1 MTLTWQ
7 NGRQLATLENGNTSV
22 SYQYNEE
29 GLRTGKIVNGI
40 TTEYY
45 WNGSQ
50 LLGQKTGTS
59 LLHFLY
65 DERGLLVGFNDGTK
79 TYLYTRNLQGD
90 IVSITDTATGNTVAQ
105 YIYDSWG
112 NILTAIGAMAEINP
126 FRYRG
131 YYFDAETGL
140 YYLQS
145 RYYDAEVG
153 RFLNADGVLG
163 ANGDM
168 HAYNLYV
175 YCGNNPIMRLDSS
188 GYFFAEIWEFMKAVA
203 AATENAMIEMA
214 PMYDAC
220 GAAVLVDG
228 PLPIG
233 DTIGAIG
240 AAILS
245 AAALVIGVSAVL
257 EGAPSIAV
265 PKVEEKEK
273 DITIPDMPKQT
284 VIYRYG
290 GTNPGNLTPREKD
303 RYTGLSFSTI
313 PKPGA
318 AMTTIEALN
327 ATGIVYAV
335 QDSATHV
342 SVRPV
347 YATMDDWIR
356 LGSNSI
362 WTMAV
367 KSVVIKWG

>member
-1 MTLTWQ
+1 MVALSKEGLT
-7 NGRQLATLENGNTSV
+7 A
-22 SYQYNEE
+22 SYTYDES
-29 GLRTGKIVNGI
+29 GLRTSKTVNGV

-50 LLGQKTGTS
+50 LLGQKTGNSS
-59 LLHFLY
+59 LYFLY

-90 IVSITDTATGNTVAQ
+90 IIAITDTATETVVAT
-105 YIYDSWG
+105 YTYDSWG
-112 NILTAIGAMAEINP
+112 NILTATGTMAEVNP

-131 YYFDAETGL
+131 YYYDSETGL

-145 RYYDAEVG
+145 RYYDVEVG

-168 HAYNLYV
+168 HTYNLYA

-228 PLPIG
+228 PLSIG